1 MTSKETVAM
10 TDSTKSQLETLPDE
24 LLLEIFRY
32 MSPEGLSSFKGLNKR
47 IDSIVSDV
55 KISFNGE
62 SQWTAGKVLCI
73 LSPLRV
79 IRVEI
84 DFRYWKHVHTM
95 ENLRSLTLD
104 FTHVS
109 HRIWREVRR
118 RMSFLTICIRLST
131 FRLCNRLI
139 SHLSSDLR

>member
-1 MTSKETVAM
+1 M

-62 SQWTAGKVLCI
+62 NQWTAGKVLCI
-73 LSPLRV
+73 LSPLQV
-79 IRVEI
+79 IRLEI
-84 DFRYWKHVHTM
+84 DFRCWELVHTM

-109 HRIWREVRR
+109 DRKWREVRR
-118 RMSFLTICIRLST
+118 RMSFPTICKRFSM
-131 FRLCNRLI
+131 FRSWNCLI
-139 SHLSSDLR
+139 SHFSSNLR